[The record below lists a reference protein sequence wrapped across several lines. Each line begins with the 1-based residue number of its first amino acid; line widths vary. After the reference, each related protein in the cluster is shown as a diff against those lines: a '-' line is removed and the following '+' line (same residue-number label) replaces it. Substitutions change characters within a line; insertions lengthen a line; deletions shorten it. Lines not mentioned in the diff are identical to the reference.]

1 MKESENM
8 FNLLFE
14 KFNANSISASEA
26 KKRLAESKDVVLL
39 DVRTMQEYKSIRIG
53 GSVLVPLDSISTK
66 ISKVVSD
73 KDVEI
78 IVYCHS
84 GARAKAALGLLNKM
98 GYTNVKNLG
107 GISSWPYETV
117 SGN

>member
-1 MKESENM
+1 M

-14 KFNANSISASEA
+14 KFNSNSISASDV
-26 KKRLAESKDVVLL
+26 KKRLTEGKGVVLL
-39 DVRTMQEYKSIRIG
+39 DVRTMQEHKSIRID
-53 GSVLVPLDSISTK
+53 GSVLVPLDSLSTK
-66 ISKVVSD
+66 ISKIASD
-73 KDVEI
+73 KDAEI

-84 GARAKAALGLLNKM
+84 GARAKSALGLLNKM

-107 GISSWPYETV
+107 GIISWPYATV